1 MPNHLSSFEQEL
13 RQKISKRDLFG
24 IEKTLGLPR
33 QLFASLLDEPSDW
46 SFVIKLAVILEAA
59 VTQVIAS
66 RLDTPELQRHLARL
80 NLNGRTGKLQLAIDL
95 GVIDQ
100 IVASKI
106 RAISEIRNTFA
117 HDVTIINKSLI
128 DIIESMSER
137 QRSELAIRLL
147 QMDGVSFESS
157 SELSFSG
164 SQSRFMLW
172 YGGGL
177 ALGLLARAF
186 DKNEAS
192 KRWIAAQLLVSEA
205 FFAQR
210 DGDRTSYFS
219 KLQEALDT
227 LEQGGLSVV

>member
-1 MPNHLSSFEQEL
+1 MTNGLSGFEEEL
-13 RQKISKRDLFG
+13 RQRMSKQDIFG

-59 VTQVIAS
+59 LTQVIAS
-66 RLDTPELQRHLARL
+66 QLDTPELQRHLAGL
-80 NLNGRTGKLQLAIDL
+80 NLDGRTGKLQLALDL
-95 GVIDQ
+95 GVINQ

-106 RAISEIRNTFA
+106 RAISEMRNTFA
-117 HDVTIINKSLI
+117 HDVTIINKSLN
-128 DIIESMSER
+128 DIIESMTEH
-137 QRSELAIRLL
+137 QRTELAVRLL
-147 QMDGVSFESS
+147 RMDGVGLESS
-157 SELSFSG
+157 SELDFSG

-210 DGDRTSYFS
+210 AGDRASYFG

-227 LEQGGLSVV
+227 LEQAK

>member
-1 MPNHLSSFEQEL
+1 MTNGLSGFEEEL
-13 RQKISKRDLFG
+13 RQRMSKQDIFG

-33 QLFASLLDEPSDW
+33 QLFVSLLDEPSDW

-59 VTQVIAS
+59 LTQVIAS
-66 RLDTPELQRHLARL
+66 QLDTPELQRHLARL
-80 NLNGRTGKLQLAIDL
+80 NLDGRTGKLQLALDL

-100 IVASKI
+100 IVTSKI
-106 RAISEIRNTFA
+106 RAISEMRNTFA
-117 HDVTIINKSLI
+117 HDVTIINKSLN
-128 DIIESMSER
+128 DIIESMTEH
-137 QRSELAIRLL
+137 QRTELAVRLL
-147 QMDGVSFESS
+147 RMDGVGLESS
-157 SELSFSG
+157 SELDFSG

-210 DGDRTSYFS
+210 AGDRASYFG

-227 LEQGGLSVV
+227 LEQAK

>member
-1 MPNHLSSFEQEL
+1 MTNDLSDFEQEL
-13 RQKISKRDLFG
+13 RHRISTQDLFG

-46 SFVIKLAVILEAA
+46 SFVIKLAVMLEAA
-59 VTQVIAS
+59 LTQVISS

-80 NLNGRTGKLQLAIDL
+80 NLDGRTGKLQLAIDL

-106 RAISEIRNTFA
+106 RAVSEIRNTFA

-128 DIIESMSER
+128 DIIDSMTER
-137 QRSELAIRLL
+137 QRKELAGRLL
-147 QMDGVSFESS
+147 RMDGVGLESS
-157 SELSFSG
+157 SELDFSG

-192 KRWIAAQLLVSEA
+192 KRWIAAQLLVSDA

-210 DGDRTSYFS
+210 AGDRTSYFG

-227 LEQGGLSVV
+227 LEQTK